1 MYGFEDRRSLLV
13 NSCAVLGNHLPQY
26 SGASTLKY
34 TSFPRF
40 MGDTFVCTS
49 VSVGQNR
56 VSLWGVQNRVSLGGG
71 GGGGGG
77 T

>member
-1 MYGFEDRRSLLV
+1 
-13 NSCAVLGNHLPQY
+13 
-26 SGASTLKY
+26 
-34 TSFPRF
+34 

-56 VSLWGVQNRVSLGGG
+56 VSLCGGG

-77 T
+77 RRYVMLKLPTRLEMEC

>member
-1 MYGFEDRRSLLV
+1 M
-13 NSCAVLGNHLPQY
+13 PQY

-34 TSFPRF
+34 TSFPQF

-56 VSLWGVQNRVSLGGG
+56 VSLCGGG
-71 GGGGGG
+71 GGGGAGG
-77 T
+77 RRYVMLKLPTRLEMEC